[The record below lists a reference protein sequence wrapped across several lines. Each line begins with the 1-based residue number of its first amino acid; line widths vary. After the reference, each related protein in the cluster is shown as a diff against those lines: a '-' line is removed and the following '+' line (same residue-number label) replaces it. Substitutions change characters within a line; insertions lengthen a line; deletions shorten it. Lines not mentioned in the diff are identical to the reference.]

1 MGKPEYFGRA
11 DPARVLWLRVV
22 NLIDIVVLVAT
33 LIGIAN
39 GYRRGFWLSAAQYAG
54 LLAGV
59 LMGAAAATPVLNY
72 LEIHNSTARPLGA
85 MLVLVIG
92 GSLGSSIGF
101 AAGEPIRRSILRT
114 GVHTVTDSV
123 GGAALSA
130 AAVLIVCWFLGLSFA
145 RGPSPEVSQ
154 QIQRSVILRSLD
166 NVAPRPPPFLASVGQ
181 ILSGV
186 SFPAV
191 FVGFEPAL
199 PGPLPLPA
207 SVDTQGVAHAAQSVV
222 KVASLGC
229 GGLVTGS
236 GFPVSTGYIV
246 TNAHVV
252 SGTST
257 HTIVPPSGAPMQGTV
272 VYFDPE
278 RDVAVLYVPD
288 YRGAPLT
295 FAPAGRGTTGAVI
308 GYPGGQSE
316 KVVPAVVDGR
326 ITAEGRDI
334 YNSSVVTRQIFVI
347 QASVRPGNSGGPLID
362 LDGHVLGLVFAT
374 SASDPNQAY
383 ALTDDE
389 IAGDLKDAQA
399 HPSPQD
405 TSRFTCAA

>member
-1 MGKPEYFGRA
+1 
-11 DPARVLWLRVV
+11 VL
-22 NLIDIVVLVAT
+22 NLIDVVVLIAT

-39 GYRRGFWLSAAQYAG
+39 GYRRGFWLSAAQYSG
-54 LLAGV
+54 LLVGV
-59 LMGAAAATPVLNY
+59 LLGAAAASPVLNY
-72 LEIHNSTARPLGA
+72 LEIHNSTVRPLGA

-101 AAGEPIRRSILRT
+101 AAGEPIRRRILRT
-114 GVHTVTDSV
+114 GIHTVTDSV

-130 AAVLIVCWFLGLSFA
+130 VAVLIVCWFLGLSFS

-154 QIQRSVILRSLD
+154 QIQRSVILHSLD
-166 NVAPRPPPFLASVGQ
+166 NMAPRPPPFLASVEQ

-199 PGPLPLPA
+199 PGPLPLPT
-207 SVDTQGVAHAAQSVV
+207 SVDTLGVAHAAQSVV

-229 GGLVTGS
+229 GGLVTGT
-236 GFPVSTGYIV
+236 GFPISTGYIV

-252 SGTST
+252 SGTSA
-257 HTIVPPSGAPMQGTV
+257 HTIVTPSGAQMQGTV

-288 YRGAPLT
+288 YRGAPLA
-295 FAPAGRGTTGAVI
+295 FAAAGRGTKGAVI

-326 ITAEGRDI
+326 IVAEGRDI

-374 SASDPNQAY
+374 SAGDPNQAY

-389 IAGDLKDAQA
+389 IAGDVKDAQA
-399 HPSPQD
+399 HPSPKD
-405 TSRFTCAA
+405 TSRFACAA

>member
-1 MGKPEYFGRA
+1 
-11 DPARVLWLRVV
+11 VL
-22 NLIDIVVLVAT
+22 NLIDVVALIAT

-54 LLAGV
+54 LLVGV
-59 LMGAAAATPVLNY
+59 LLGAAAATPVLNY

-101 AAGEPIRRSILRT
+101 AAGEPIRRRILRT
-114 GVHTVTDSV
+114 GIHTVTDSV

-130 AAVLIVCWFLGLSFA
+130 IAVLIVCWFLGLSFS

-166 NVAPRPPPFLASVGQ
+166 NMAPRPPPFLASVEQ

-199 PGPLPLPA
+199 PGPLPLPT
-207 SVDTQGVAHAAQSVV
+207 SVDTPGVARAAQSVV

-236 GFPVSTGYIV
+236 GFSISTGYIV

-257 HTIVPPSGAPMQGTV
+257 HTVVAPSGAQMPGTV

-288 YRGAPLT
+288 FKGAPLAL
-295 FAPAGRGTTGAVI
+295 APAGRGTKGAVI
-308 GYPGGQSE
+308 GYPGGLSE
-316 KVVPAVVDGR
+316 RVVPAVVDGR
-326 ITAEGRDI
+326 IVAEGRDI

-362 LDGHVLGLVFAT
+362 LEGHVLGLVFAT
-374 SASDPNQAY
+374 SAGDPNQAY

-399 HPSPQD
+399 HPSPKD
-405 TSRFTCAA
+405 TSRFACAA